1 MRAQTAGVAAPSLA
15 GRRGLAVLLGAAL
28 VAIAAQIAIP
38 LPGTPVPMT
47 LQPLAVLLVGALLGP
62 SLGAG
67 SMILYLALGAA
78 GVPGFTPHRLPRP
91 APPGGAT
98 GGAPPPGPPA
108 ALSAGQNT
116 GGGRRRAPLPRAAA
130 AGAGL

>member
-1 MRAQTAGVAAPSLA
+1 MQAQTAVVSAPSLA
-15 GRRGLAVLLGAAL
+15 GRRALAVLLGAAL

-62 SLGAG
+62 GLGAG

-78 GVPGFTPHRLPRP
+78 GVARVTAHRPPRP
-91 APPGGAT
+91 APLGGPA
-98 GGAPPPGPPA
+98 GGYLLPPSG
-108 ALSAGQNT
+108 
-116 GGGRRRAPLPRAAA
+116 
-130 AGAGL
+130 